1 MFHAAMEAAAGEL
14 PSICISG
21 RRGFSTLFRATV
33 IGAGLVDSG
42 TGMKTRA
49 DAMELKEVEARK
61 TIAQLRDAL
70 AASATYCP
78 FEFLSTGQLVQ
89 HPEGPFACMG
99 DVCGHC
105 ATQNHHRTTACPESR
120 VILHETCYQ
129 CFLPQTLCREQ
140 LHDKTT
146 EYGTAACPWKN
157 LTLGVLILWR
167 RGRLTNPATGITQ
180 RDTFKDVVSK
190 LWLAPDAGDLLPLG
204 VRLIVEAHRK

>member
-1 MFHAAMEAAAGEL
+1 MPLLPVPPTALSSFSPPASWFSILKVHLPVWEMSAA
-14 PSICISG
+14 
-21 RRGFSTLFRATV
+21 T
-33 IGAGLVDSG
+33 
-42 TGMKTRA
+42 
-49 DAMELKEVEARK
+49 AR
-61 TIAQLRDAL
+61 L
-70 AASATYCP
+70 
-78 FEFLSTGQLVQ
+78 
-89 HPEGPFACMG
+89 
-99 DVCGHC
+99 
-105 ATQNHHRTTACPESR
+105 RTTTAPPPAQNQGC
-120 VILHETCYQ
+120 ILHETCYQ